1 MKTIP
6 TSIEEILIVEPD
18 VYKDHRGF
26 FMETYHQKRYQE
38 AGVNRIFIQDNLS
51 FSRKGTLRGL
61 HYQIKNPQAK
71 LVQVISGE
79 IYDVAVDIRHG
90 SAGLGQWVGVRLSDQ
105 NNRQLFIPEGFA
117 HGFCVL
123 SDTALFS
130 YKCSK
135 LYASEDE
142 SGILWSDPGLKID
155 WPIMSPTISEKDSR
169 YPVLSEVEID
179 QLPTWENPGDQQYLF
194 AGSP

>member
-1 MKTIP
+1 MKIIP
-6 TSIEEILIVEPD
+6 TSIEKILIIEPD
-18 VYKDHRGF
+18 VFKDHRGF

-38 AGVNRIFIQDNLS
+38 LGVNRVFVQDNLS
-51 FSRKGTLRGL
+51 FSRQGTLRGL
-61 HYQIKNPQAK
+61 HYQIQNPQAK

-79 IYDVAVDIRHG
+79 IYDVAIDIRAG
-90 SAGLGQWVGVRLSDQ
+90 SPSFGQWVGVHLSDK

-135 LYASEDE
+135 LYAPDDE
-142 SGILWSDPGLKID
+142 SGILWSDSSLNID
-155 WPIMSPTISEKDSR
+155 WPIKTPTISDKDSR
-169 YPVLSEVEID
+169 YPTLSDVEMNR
-179 QLPTWENPGDQQYLF
+179 LPVWENQT
-194 AGSP
+194 

>member
-6 TSIEEILIVEPD
+6 TSIEGILIIEPD

-26 FMETYHQKRYQE
+26 FMETYHQKRYHE
-38 AGVNRIFIQDNLS
+38 AGMNPVFIQDNLS
-51 FSRKGTLRGL
+51 FSEKGTLRGL
-61 HYQIKNPQAK
+61 HYQIENPQAK

-79 IYDVAVDIRHG
+79 IYDVAVDIRHESPG
-90 SAGLGQWVGVRLSDQ
+90 FGRWVGIHLSDQ

-130 YKCSK
+130 YKCSR
-135 LYASEDE
+135 LYTPNDE
-142 SGILWSDPGLKID
+142 SGILWSDPDLKID
-155 WPIMSPTISEKDSR
+155 WPITSPTISDKDRR
-169 YPVLSEVEID
+169 YPVLSEVKPNR
-179 QLPTWENPGDQQYLF
+179 LPTWKCP
-194 AGSP
+194 A

>member
-1 MKTIP
+1 MKIIP
-6 TSIEEILIVEPD
+6 TSIEKILIIEPD
-18 VYKDHRGF
+18 VFKDQRGF

-38 AGVNRIFIQDNLS
+38 LGVNRVFVQDNLS
-51 FSRKGTLRGL
+51 FSRRGTLRGL
-61 HYQIKNPQAK
+61 HYQIQNPQAK

-79 IYDVAVDIRHG
+79 IYDVAIDIRAG
-90 SAGLGQWVGVRLSDQ
+90 SPSFGQWVGVHLSDK

-135 LYASEDE
+135 LYAPDDE
-142 SGILWSDPGLKID
+142 SGILWSDSDLNID
-155 WPIMSPTISEKDSR
+155 WPIKTPTISDKDSQ
-169 YPVLSEVEID
+169 YPTLSDVEMNR
-179 QLPTWENPGDQQYLF
+179 LPVWENQR
-194 AGSP
+194 